1 MTTFGTLTGN
11 RLRPAP
17 RRATSAEA
25 RAARADRLKA
35 WLEEQRDKQVT
46 SAMKKIY
53 QAIID
58 KLDERLEGN

>member
-1 MTTFGTLTGN
+1 MIKIGIIGCGFVGG
-11 RLRPAP
+11 A
-17 RRATSAEA
+17 
-25 RAARADRLKA
+25 LKA